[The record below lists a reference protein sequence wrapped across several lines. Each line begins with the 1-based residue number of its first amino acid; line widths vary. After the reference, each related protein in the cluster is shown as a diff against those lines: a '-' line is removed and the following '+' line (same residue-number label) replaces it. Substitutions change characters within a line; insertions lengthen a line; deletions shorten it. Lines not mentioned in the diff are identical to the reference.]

1 MTNPKTHKVVII
13 NPETKSVYEAQIPAE
28 NTLKHWYDTI
38 GNGCTL
44 VCNALSIYDE
54 ARDIDNALLMD
65 DEILLRFDDIQ
76 GGFTFGAGSPIYT
89 NTAIFSGADNMGE
102 TCDTSINAEM
112 VAKQIVWLT
121 REQALEHAEQV
132 MLEPITIITNSH
144 E

>member
-1 MTNPKTHKVVII
+1 MNNKTFKVVVI
-13 NPETKSVYEAQIPAE
+13 NPQTKSVYEAQIPAE
-28 NTLKHWYDTI
+28 NTLQHWYDTI

-44 VCNALSIYDE
+44 VTNALSVYDE

-65 DEILLRFDDIQ
+65 DEILLRPDDIQ
-76 GGFTFGAGSPIYT
+76 GGFTFGKGSPVYT

-102 TCDTSINAEM
+102 TCDTTINAEM

-121 REQALEHAEQV
+121 REQAIEHAETA
-132 MLEPITIITNSH
+132 MSEPITIISSIN